1 MSAWEDTSLT
11 TLIASWSLVFV
22 SSSEIA
28 GNCTRARHVRGWALV
43 CVGSLRTASNCPRA
57 GRMGGA
63 AVARSFPLRQDT
75 RCIARHAIECTL
87 TASRLLRAGV
97 MLLFATQTSITEA
110 LRIRYPNTR
119 QRAGPKETFSP
130 SPLRRRSRQVRY
142 GGRWFSSAKNL
153 FHNFTKRRK
162 RRILLWLDRRHVLW
176 FDRRS
181 LMWLDRSILL

>member
-1 MSAWEDTSLT
+1 MGRYLADDTHR
-11 TLIASWSLVFV
+11 ILVL
-22 SSSEIA
+22 
-28 GNCTRARHVRGWALV
+28 G
-43 CVGSLRTASNCPRA
+43 
-57 GRMGGA
+57 
-63 AVARSFPLRQDT
+63 LRQQLRNRWQLHSGQACSRLGSGLRWQPQNGFQLSSGWSYGRRR
-75 RCIARHAIECTL
+75 RCSILPLAPRYSMYCSSCYRML